1 MFSENDENQFG
12 RPKKA
17 RENFE
22 KFSKFSFFLIVK
34 QNVKQKKLTEIIEN
48 LIRNE
53 IS

>member
-22 KFSKFSFFLIVK
+22 KFSKFSFFFNCQTK
-34 QNVKQKKLTEIIEN
+34 CQTKKIN
-48 LIRNE
+48 RNNRKFDKK
-53 IS
+53 